1 MHPWRTTCCVSC
13 ALALL
18 SSVGVVS
25 HPWTTCT
32 AFDVD
37 YLFSLMPPSAPY
49 RLYLSPPLAALGL
62 ERVSTSVSCSGRI
75 VKGRIHTHKK
85 LLQTLYRT
93 ASWLPSVRYYVAVSS
108 LVAGWAL
115 GPAYVAHFHRG
126 GARLALGPSFARTP
140 PANFFQ

>member
-1 MHPWRTTCCVSC
+1 MCCVSC

-75 VKGRIHTHKK
+75 VKGRIHT
-85 LLQTLYRT
+85 
-93 ASWLPSVRYYVAVSS
+93 
-108 LVAGWAL
+108 
-115 GPAYVAHFHRG
+115 
-126 GARLALGPSFARTP
+126 
-140 PANFFQ
+140 